1 MLKNININIDGLT
14 KEISKDVV
22 NSLESILKEFSF
34 LDFRR
39 FNDIKITP
47 TLEKDVDSLI
57 NSNKKLFQN
66 NYNKN
71 ENTYAVILTIPKE
84 NDFELVLVLKSD
96 FIKNIVQN
104 HDNQEYKDTFH
115 IIHHELAHI
124 HDNNKKIDIFKE
136 LMLYSSYKGI
146 DSITYSIAQTCWSE
160 YIANYLSSSSAQDT
174 QYPLMMAKS
183 FAKKIKET
191 KQNIKTEL
199 LAYKINKDRDDLLL
213 SSIEQV
219 ESLLKSAS
227 YLIGYL
233 HGLNLT
239 LAELDERIDY
249 LVDVSYFKDIWQVM
263 HHEFI
268 SILNVYPD
276 AIINLSIYKNL
287 TLYIE
292 TFYKQMGIEF
302 YLNDKKELRINII

>member
-22 NSLESILKEFSF
+22 SSLESILKELSF
-34 LDFRR
+34 FDFRR
-39 FNDIKITP
+39 FSDIMITP
-47 TLEKDVDSLI
+47 TLQKDVDSLI
-57 NSNKKLFQN
+57 HSNKKLFQN
-66 NYNKN
+66 NYSKN
-71 ENTYAVILTIPKE
+71 ENTYAVVLTIPKG

-96 FIKNIVQN
+96 FIKNIIQN

-136 LMLYSSYKGI
+136 LMLNSTYEGI
-146 DSITYSIAQTCWSE
+146 DSITYPIAQTCWSE

-174 QYPLMMAKS
+174 QYPLMMARS

-199 LAYKINKDRDDLLL
+199 LAYKINKNRDDLLI

-239 LAELDERIDY
+239 LVELDEKVDY
-249 LVDVSYFKDIWQVM
+249 LVDISYFKDIWEAMQY
-263 HHEFI
+263 EFI

-302 YLNDKKELRINII
+302 YLNDKEELRINIL